1 MCFNW
6 NILINIVPSVIAVIA
21 LFQTGY
27 QTKLSNKQHLF
38 DRRLDAYK
46 RVRGLM
52 ELYQENEKILSEKD
66 KNEPL
71 IENAWLFMR
80 LTNNAEME
88 SCAKAITHRKVEPYH
103 QNFLK
108 MIEEL
113 KRAAIEF
120 EMLFEGDMAISIR
133 RFIEAYAEVLLSMY
147 QYQDIIE
154 MMKKKNSESPTAID
168 ELQNMLSEP
177 NHRRK
182 LNESLE
188 KLKETYDKASD
199 SKVISKIY
207 KQIKLR

>member
-1 MCFNW
+1 
-6 NILINIVPSVIAVIA
+6 
-21 LFQTGY
+21 
-27 QTKLSNKQHLF
+27 
-38 DRRLDAYK
+38 
-46 RVRGLM
+46 
-52 ELYQENEKILSEKD
+52 
-66 KNEPL
+66 
-71 IENAWLFMR
+71 
-80 LTNNAEME
+80 
-88 SCAKAITHRKVEPYH
+88 
-103 QNFLK
+103 
-108 MIEEL
+108 
-113 KRAAIEF
+113 
-120 EMLFEGDMAISIR
+120 MLFEGDMAISIR